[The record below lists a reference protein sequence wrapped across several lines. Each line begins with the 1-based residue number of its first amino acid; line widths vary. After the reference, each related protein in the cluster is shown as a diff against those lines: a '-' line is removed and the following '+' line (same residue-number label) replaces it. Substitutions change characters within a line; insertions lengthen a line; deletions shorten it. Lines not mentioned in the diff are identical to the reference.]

1 VAISYKALVIMA
13 LLIPAIA
20 LFFFSIYFAT
30 QSPLKKVLDIKRESM
45 LTNVPSLLHAWY
57 SSAAWALG
65 CIGGCALLW
74 WWADENNA
82 FESGSDGQTQL
93 VVLLLAVSLATVV
106 FHVQACKR
114 FQRAYFIRED
124 GWPPPSSLAFA
135 WLFVLGIVRASWI
148 VAVLFLV
155 LCILLSG
162 GTPDAGWR

>member
-1 VAISYKALVIMA
+1 MSIFIL
-13 LLIPAIA
+13 A
-20 LFFFSIYFAT
+20 LFFLSVYFAT
-30 QSPLKKVLDIKRESM
+30 QRTLRKEPNYSGEAVLV
-45 LTNVPSLLHAWY
+45 NAPSLLHAWY

-65 CIGGCALLW
+65 CISSCVLLG
-74 WWADENNA
+74 WWADENHA
-82 FESGSDGQTQL
+82 FEVGSDGQAQL

-135 WLFVLGIVRASWI
+135 WLFVLGILRAGWI

-162 GTPDAGWR
+162 STPDAGWR